1 MTLKPCRHSIAVVGV
16 VQECAVNEPSAFP
29 PRHRLFLKQQHY
41 IFWLELVLSS
51 VADFPVFFV
60 DITASPS
67 VSSKPSPTLDV
78 FLLTSLEASSSSSSS
93 SFFRDSPVEETLEA
107 VELRILGGSK

>member
-1 MTLKPCRHSIAVVGV
+1 M
-16 VQECAVNEPSAFP
+16 VQEYAVNEPSAFP
-29 PRHRLFLKQQHY
+29 LRHQLFLKQRLY

-51 VADFPVFFV
+51 VVDFPVFFV
-60 DITASPS
+60 DITVSPN
-67 VSSKPSPTLDV
+67 VSSKSSPTLDV

-93 SFFRDSPVEETLEA
+93 FFRDSPADETLEA